1 MSNSIVR
8 FNVNVVLF
16 AALTAATVSYSPV
29 ALSNLPVC
37 MSASSDADGDG
48 YGWEN
53 NDSCIVAAPAASSG
67 GGLPVCLSA
76 DSDSDGDGFGWEN
89 NDSCRVVTGVVTA
102 AAGPA
107 SPSSERPACLLA
119 TSDPDGDGF
128 GWENNDTCTVTAATG
143 SNAGSTVISPS
154 PSTPASRPVCLSAD
168 SDSDGDGFGWENG
181 DTCVVASSTVNP
193 DAGTA
198 DNGNSDN
205 GNNVGTGDTTTE
217 FSAISPSGTLSSGT
231 PVFQWNPLQGA
242 EMYTLAISDSRGN
255 GYSYQIDPLRAGC
268 QSGGTCSATP
278 DLGYY
283 DNDLTWRVKTT
294 VDGSD
299 GPETD
304 RINITTPQN
313 INIQPVKSG
322 QCEAWPSVAY
332 DKYVVLNN
340 TWNSRAMNSDDW
352 SQKIFVNEDNFGNV
366 RPTWTYDWLGQFDGG
381 EIDVKAY
388 PEVLY
393 GPKLGTHVSGTKEE
407 TGLPELVRDLPEF
420 VVNYSYSETGTA
432 ERNVALESF
441 FHDSCNIAGPC
452 DDVDNRAF
460 EMMIW
465 VENPTI
471 RTPGKL
477 ALTGVMIDNRLW
489 NVYIKP
495 DSDPH
500 YIAFTAQD
508 SQPTG
513 TINWN
518 RFVEWTTAWTAEVSE
533 ELGIDVLSPEF
544 CMGAIEIGTE
554 MWWGA
559 GSFTLNQFD
568 VSFSR

>member
-1 MSNSIVR
+1 MNNSKVR
-8 FNVNVVLF
+8 HHVNVLLF
-16 AALTAATVSYSPV
+16 AAMAATAGSYSPA

-37 MSASSDADGDG
+37 LSASSDADGDG

-53 NDSCIVAAPAASSG
+53 NDSCIVAAPAASGSSSS

-76 DSDSDGDGFGWEN
+76 DSDPDGDGFGWEN
-89 NDSCRVVTGVVTA
+89 NDSCRVVAGTVTA
-102 AAGPA
+102 PVTPA
-107 SPSSERPACLLA
+107 TGRPVCTLA

-128 GWENNDTCTVTAATG
+128 GWENNDTCIVTAGSTGGSGTPGTGTATG
-143 SNAGSTVISPS
+143 STAARPACLLAGSDP
-154 PSTPASRPVCLSAD
+154 
-168 SDSDGDGFGWENG
+168 DGDGFGWENG
-181 DTCVVASSTVNP
+181 DTCIVTTT
-193 DAGTA
+193 GT
-198 DNGNSDN
+198 GNS
-205 GNNVGTGDTTTE
+205 GSAGSTTTE
-217 FSAISPSGTLSSGT
+217 FRAISPSGTLSSGT
-231 PVFQWNPLQGA
+231 PEFQWNPLDGA
-242 EMYTLAISDSRGN
+242 EMYTLAISDSQGN

-294 VDGSD
+294 VNGSD

-332 DKYVVLNN
+332 DKFVVLNN
-340 TWNSRAMNSDDW
+340 TWNSRAMNSDAW

-393 GPKLGTHVSGTKEE
+393 GPKLGTHISGTKAE

-420 VVNYSYSETGTA
+420 VVNYSYTETGTA

-452 DDVDNRAF
+452 DDVDNRVY

-477 ALTGVMIDNRLW
+477 ALTGVMVDNRLW

-495 DSDPH
+495 DSNKH

-518 RFVEWTTAWTAEVSE
+518 RFVEWTSAWTAEVSE
-533 ELGIDVLSPEF
+533 ELGIDVLSPDF

-568 VSFSR
+568 VSFSAR

>member
-1 MSNSIVR
+1 MKTNKL
-8 FNVNVVLF
+8 LF
-16 AALTAATVSYSPV
+16 SLLTTVAALGGSVSAVAMPTLPICQSADSDTDGDGFGWENSSSCRVGSNNSNNSP
-29 ALSNLPVC
+29 STGSSGSLPVC
-37 MSASSDADGDG
+37 LSSTSDPDGDG

-53 NDSCIVAAPAASSG
+53 NDSCIVVVGLEEFQPPTGTPAPSSR
-67 GGLPVCLSA
+67 PVCVSA
-76 DSDSDGDGFGWEN
+76 N
-89 NDSCRVVTGVVTA
+89 
-102 AAGPA
+102 
-107 SPSSERPACLLA
+107 
-119 TSDPDGDGF
+119 SDPDGDGF
-128 GWENNDTCTVTAATG
+128 GWENNDTCIVDSNSTG
-143 SNAGSTVISPS
+143 NNTTSGNGGNGTTTTSSLPS
-154 PSTPASRPVCLSAD
+154 CEFTS
-168 SDSDGDGFGWENG
+168 SDPDGDGFGWENN
-181 DTCVVASSTVNP
+181 DSCRITSTTQPEDGSEPFPIDENFRAV
-193 DAGTA
+193 
-198 DNGNSDN
+198 
-205 GNNVGTGDTTTE
+205 
-217 FSAISPSGTLSSGT
+217 SPSGLLSTGT
-231 PVFQWNPLQGA
+231 PTFQWNPLAGT

-268 QSGGTCSATP
+268 QSGGVCTATP

-283 DNDLTWRVKTT
+283 DNDLTWRIKTT
-294 VDGSD
+294 VNGSD
-299 GPETD
+299 GPESN
-304 RINITTPQN
+304 RIAITTPQN

-340 TWNSRAMNSDDW
+340 TWNSRAMNSDAW
-352 SQKIFVNEDNFGNV
+352 EQKIFVNEDNFGNV

-420 VVNYSYSETGTA
+420 VVNYSYTETGIA

-452 DDVDNRAF
+452 DEVDNRAY

-471 RTPGKL
+471 RTPGDL
-477 ALTGVMIDNRLW
+477 ALTGVMVDNRLW

-495 DSDPH
+495 RSNKH

-518 RFVEWTTAWTAEVSE
+518 RFVEWTSTWTAENAE
-533 ELGIDVLSPEF
+533 ELGIDVLSPDF

-554 MWWGA
+554 MWWGQ

-568 VSFSR
+568 VTFSQ

>member
-1 MSNSIVR
+1 MAV
-8 FNVNVVLF
+8 F
-16 AALTAATVSYSPV
+16 AALAVSATIGYSPQAV
-29 ALSNLPVC
+29 SALPVC
-37 MSASSDADGDG
+37 QSASSDSDGDG
-48 YGWEN
+48 FGWEN
-53 NDSCIVAAPAASSG
+53 SNSCVVTAPATG
-67 GGLPVCLSA
+67 TNTRPVCVSPDSDPDGDGFGWENGDTCLVADTNTPAPSA
-76 DSDSDGDGFGWEN
+76 RPVCTLPDSDSDGDGFGWEN
-89 NDSCRVVTGVVTA
+89 GNTCLVANPGNTG
-102 AAGPA
+102 G
-107 SPSSERPACLLA
+107 
-119 TSDPDGDGF
+119 G
-128 GWENNDTCTVTAATG
+128 ATG
-143 SNAGSTVISPS
+143 G
-154 PSTPASRPVCLSAD
+154 RPVCVLPD

-181 DTCVVASSTVNP
+181 DTCVVTATGGNGSINP
-193 DAGTA
+193 NFRA
-198 DNGNSDN
+198 
-205 GNNVGTGDTTTE
+205 V
-217 FSAISPSGTLSSGT
+217 SPSGTLSTGT
-231 PVFQWNPLQGA
+231 PTFQWNALDGA

-255 GYSYQIDPLRAGC
+255 GYSYQIDPMRAGC
-268 QSGGTCSATP
+268 QAGGTCSATP

-294 VDGSD
+294 VNGSD
-299 GPETD
+299 GPESN
-304 RINITTPQN
+304 RITITTPRN
-313 INIQPVKSG
+313 VNIQPVKSG

-340 TWNSRAMNSDDW
+340 TWNSRAMNSSAW
-352 SQKIFVNEDNFGNV
+352 NQKIYVNEDNFGNV
-366 RPTWTYDWLGQFDGG
+366 RPTWSYDWLGQFDGG
-381 EIDVKAY
+381 EIEVKAY

-393 GPKLGTHVSGTKEE
+393 GPKLGTHISGSKAE
-407 TGLPELVRDLPEF
+407 TGLPELVRNLPEF

-452 DDVDNRAF
+452 DEVDNRVY

-471 RTPGKL
+471 RTPGDL

-495 DSDPH
+495 RSNKH

-513 TINWN
+513 TLNWN
-518 RFVEWTTAWTAEVSE
+518 RFVEWTSTWTAEKSV
-533 ELGIDVLSPEF
+533 ELGIDVLSPDF

-559 GSFTLNQFD
+559 GSFTLNRFD
-568 VSFSR
+568 VSFGQ

>member
-1 MSNSIVR
+1 MISNNFSLA
-8 FNVNVVLF
+8 VL
-16 AALTAATVSYSPV
+16 AALTVTAAGSYSPQ
-29 ALSNLPVC
+29 AISALPVC
-37 MSASSDADGDG
+37 QSAS
-48 YGWEN
+48 
-53 NDSCIVAAPAASSG
+53 
-67 GGLPVCLSA
+67 
-76 DSDSDGDGFGWEN
+76 SDSDGDGFGWEN
-89 NDSCRVVTGVVTA
+89 SNSCVVAAPTTGSS
-102 AAGPA
+102 GRPICL
-107 SPSSERPACLLA
+107 SPD
-119 TSDPDGDGF
+119 SDPDGDGF
-128 GWENNDTCTVTAATG
+128 GWENNDTCLVADTSG
-143 SNAGSTVISPS
+143 GNGG
-154 PSTPASRPVCLSAD
+154 TPAPAPSARPVCALPDSDPDGDGFGWENGDTCLVTSSGGNTGGGSSGSSTSGGRPACVLPD

-181 DTCVVASSTVNP
+181 DTCVVTANTGSGSGSGSGSADFRAVSP
-193 DAGTA
+193 AGALT
-198 DNGNSDN
+198 
-205 GNNVGTGDTTTE
+205 
-217 FSAISPSGTLSSGT
+217 SGT
-231 PVFQWNPLQGA
+231 PTFQWNPLDGA

-255 GYSYQIDPLRAGC
+255 GYSYQIDPMRAGC
-268 QSGGTCSATP
+268 QAGGTCSATP

-294 VDGSD
+294 VNGND
-299 GPETD
+299 GPESN
-304 RINITTPQN
+304 RVKITTPQN

-340 TWNSRAMNSDDW
+340 TWNSRAMNSSAW
-352 SQKIFVNEDNFGNV
+352 NQKIYVNEDNFGNV

-381 EIDVKAY
+381 EIEVKAY

-393 GPKLGTHVSGTKEE
+393 GPKLGTHISGSKAE
-407 TGLPELVRDLPEF
+407 TGLPELVRNLPEF
-420 VVNYSYSETGTA
+420 VVNYSYTETGTA

-452 DDVDNRAF
+452 DEVDNRVY

-471 RTPGKL
+471 RTPGDL

-495 DSDPH
+495 RSNKH

-513 TINWN
+513 TLNWN
-518 RFVEWTTAWTAEVSE
+518 RFVEWTTAWTAEKSV
-533 ELGIDVLSPEF
+533 ELGIDVLSPDF

-568 VSFSR
+568 VSF